1 MLKLN
6 KDNFEK
12 EVLKS
17 EKPILVDFWAEWCQP
32 CKMMGPAFES
42 VSKEFKDVTFAKL
55 DVQENQELAQ
65 KYEVMGIPCL
75 ILFENGKEKNRIVG
89 YLPEA
94 QLKEKIKSIL

>member
-17 EKPILVDFWAEWCQP
+17 EKPVLVDFWAEWCAP

-42 VSKEFKDVTFAKL
+42 VSKEFKDVKFAKL

-65 KYEVMGIPCL
+65 KHEVMGIPCL
-75 ILFENGKEKNRIVG
+75 ILFEDGKEKNRIVG
-89 YLPEA
+89 YLPEE